1 MERQEGLIKTIYQQE
16 EYIEFGL
23 DYIADR
29 SPNGGRFSLNPH
41 KVKKFAGLSILS
53 AKGDY

>member
-1 MERQEGLIKTIYQQE
+1 MIKPVYMQE

-29 SPNGGRFSLNPH
+29 ILEEGDEEMCKFSLNPL